1 MLHPLPPDEPALLA
15 RMARGDASALQ
26 ALYDLYA
33 KPLYSYALQ
42 VLGSR
47 QDAEEVLQDAFT
59 KIWQKSPTYD
69 FQRSAPYTWC
79 MMLLRGLCLDRVRK
93 NGRQQRNRIVLEESG
108 QWSELVSPASAE
120 GVDDHQL
127 KVLQALAGL
136 PAPERRAIEM
146 AVFLELPYAEISGST
161 GEPLGT
167 VKSRIRRGL
176 LRLRQT
182 LKMP

>member
-15 RMARGDASALQ
+15 RMALGDASALQ
-26 ALYDLYA
+26 TLYDLYA

-42 VLGSR
+42 ALGSP

-59 KIWQKSPTYD
+59 KIWKKSPSYD
-69 FQRSAPYTWC
+69 PKRSAPYTWA
-79 MMLLRGLCLDRVRK
+79 MMMLRGLCLDRIRK
-93 NGRQQRNRIVLEESG
+93 NGRQLRNRIVLEQSG
-108 QWSELVSPASAE
+108 QLSELVAPASTQ
-120 GVDDHQL
+120 GLDDQQL

-136 PAPERRAIEM
+136 PAAERRAIEM
-146 AVFLELPYAEISGST
+146 AVFLDVPYSDIAGQT